1 MKNKNNLAQK
11 IYCLCFP
18 VFLMLPLM
26 FVNIDEEAI
35 SEQENR
41 PLTQFP
47 ELFVYDDLN
56 MNYSVAMDNYLNDRI
71 GFRDQLIMAN
81 ALIQYNVFGRMENGD
96 RYRLGPDGE
105 FNIIEEGVVET
116 YQHLNL
122 YSEAEVDNI
131 VNSFQTVDDYLE
143 DKNIDFYYM
152 MCYDKETIYPEYF
165 PDSVIQYGDIS
176 RTDQIINGLTDHS
189 SVTVVPVKEKFISQK
204 SNYELYSK
212 YGDPVHWT
220 WRGAFYGYS
229 LLMNTINQN
238 KSGNIYPVLKEE
250 DFDISLTDQGM
261 SFYFGVSRENISEEF
276 VLKNTSNVLCSNASD
291 YYPSFAGYNT
301 YYHTNEKVDND
312 TRCLV
317 ICNSFFINY
326 LRDMI
331 SESFSETMFVWG
343 GIDPNIDKW
352 IEDYKPDIVIYE
364 SAERY
369 ESFENIVETADSI
382 E

>member
-1 MKNKNNLAQK
+1 M
-11 IYCLCFP
+11 I
-18 VFLMLPLM
+18 PLI
-26 FVNIDEEAI
+26 FVNTDEDAI

-47 ELFVYDDLN
+47 EIFVYDDLN
-56 MNYSVAMDNYLNDRI
+56 MNYPVVMDNYLNDRI
-71 GFRDQLIMAN
+71 GFRDELIMIN
-81 ALIQYNVFGRMENGD
+81 ALIQYHVFGRMENGD

-105 FNIIEEGVVET
+105 FNIIEDGVVET

-122 YSEAEVDNI
+122 YSDAEVDNI
-131 VNSFQTVDDYLE
+131 VASFQKVDDYLK
-143 DKNIDFYYM
+143 DKDIDFYYM
-152 MCYDKETIYPEYF
+152 MCYDKGSIYPEYF

-176 RTDQIINGLTDHS
+176 RTDQVINALTDNS
-189 SVTVVPVKEKFISQK
+189 SVTVVPVKENFLSQK

-220 WRGAFYGYS
+220 QLGAFYGYS

-238 KSGNIYPVLKEE
+238 ESGKEYPVLNEE
-250 DFDISLTDQGM
+250 DFEISLTDQGM

-276 VLKNTSNVLCSNASD
+276 VLKNISNVLCPNASD
-291 YYPSFAGYNT
+291 YYPSFEGYNT
-301 YYHTNEKVDND
+301 YYYTNENVSDD
-312 TRCLV
+312 TKCLV

-343 GIDPNIDKW
+343 IDPNIDKW
-352 IEDYKPDIVIYE
+352 IADYDPDIVIYE

-369 ESFENIVETADSI
+369 ESFENIADTADSF